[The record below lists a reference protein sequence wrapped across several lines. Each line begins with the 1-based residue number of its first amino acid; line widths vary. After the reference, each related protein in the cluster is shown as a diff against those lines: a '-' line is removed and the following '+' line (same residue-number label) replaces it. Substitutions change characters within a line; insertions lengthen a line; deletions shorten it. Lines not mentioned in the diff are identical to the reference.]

1 MTEKDKTIQDLRRAN
16 DILREQLAEL
26 MAEQRQLERTL
37 AEVREEADRRI
48 KAAEALSR

>member
-26 MAEQRQLERTL
+26 LAELRQQERTL

>member
-16 DILREQLAEL
+16 DILRDKLAEL
-26 MAEQRQLERTL
+26 VEELARQERTL